1 MSIEEKIIIGAGEL
15 FKKYG
20 IRSVSMDDIARH
32 LSISKKTIYQYYK
45 DKDEIVSLSLKKH
58 LEYEKQEYD
67 QIFNNTNNAIEEL
80 VNVSKCMRQDFRDMK
95 PSLIF
100 DMQKYHPNAW
110 KIWLSFKNEYIKN
123 QVMENLKRGMAEGY
137 FREDI
142 NPDILARLRVE
153 LVQLAFDEDVF
164 PADQYNLRDLQLQFF
179 NHFVH
184 GIVTEKGRKLYQKHI
199 NSENS
204 NQHK

>member
-1 MSIEEKIIIGAGEL
+1 MSIEEKIITGAGEL

-67 QIFNNTNNAIEEL
+67 QIFNNTSNAIEEL
-80 VNVSKCMRQDFRDMK
+80 VKVSKCMRQDFKDMK

-110 KIWLSFKNEYIKN
+110 KVWLSFKNEYIKN

-137 FREDI
+137 FREDL

-199 NSENS
+199 DSEIS

>member
-1 MSIEEKIIIGAGEL
+1 
-15 FKKYG
+15 
-20 IRSVSMDDIARH
+20 MDDIARH

-67 QIFNNTNNAIEEL
+67 QIFNNTHNAIEEL
-80 VNVSKCMRQDFRDMK
+80 VNVSKCMRQDFKDMK

-110 KIWLSFKNEYIKN
+110 KVWLSFKNEYIKN

-137 FREDI
+137 FREDL

-164 PADQYNLRDLQLQFF
+164 PGDQYNLRDLQLQFF

-204 NQHK
+204 NQNK

>member
-1 MSIEEKIIIGAGEL
+1 
-15 FKKYG
+15 
-20 IRSVSMDDIARH
+20 
-32 LSISKKTIYQYYK
+32 
-45 DKDEIVSLSLKKH
+45 
-58 LEYEKQEYD
+58 
-67 QIFNNTNNAIEEL
+67 
-80 VNVSKCMRQDFRDMK
+80 
-95 PSLIF
+95 
-100 DMQKYHPNAW
+100 
-110 KIWLSFKNEYIKN
+110 
-123 QVMENLKRGMAEGY
+123 MENLKRGMAEGY